1 MNQFI
6 QDLTA
11 ILSLLNQEFG
21 INAPAT
27 QQIQNF
33 VNRYSTV
40 QMSDFIVEDYN
51 PADPPTL
58 PPYEQLAV
66 LKDNTL

>member
-11 ILSLLNQEFG
+11 ILSLLNQEFNL
-21 INAPAT
+21 NAPAT

-40 QMSDFIVEDYN
+40 QLSDFIVEDYN
-51 PADPPTL
+51 PSDPPTL